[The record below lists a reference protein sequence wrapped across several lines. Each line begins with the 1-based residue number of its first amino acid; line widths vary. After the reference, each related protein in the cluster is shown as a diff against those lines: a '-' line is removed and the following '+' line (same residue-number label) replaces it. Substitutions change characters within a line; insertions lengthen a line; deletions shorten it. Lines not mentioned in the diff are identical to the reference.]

1 MGKRQ
6 LARVLQS
13 CQARR
18 LRIQAARHAA
28 AARSDAPTTWCAEVM
43 ATSMAVIVSPSGR
56 APLGTTMNAEIRD
69 PQEHLE
75 DQDVHDHEAAAVKG
89 GLLAVP
95 APGADTAQEHQY
107 DDHQ

>member
-1 MGKRQ
+1 
-6 LARVLQS
+6 
-13 CQARR
+13 
-18 LRIQAARHAA
+18 
-28 AARSDAPTTWCAEVM
+28 
-43 ATSMAVIVSPSGR
+43 
-56 APLGTTMNAEIRD
+56 MNAEIRD